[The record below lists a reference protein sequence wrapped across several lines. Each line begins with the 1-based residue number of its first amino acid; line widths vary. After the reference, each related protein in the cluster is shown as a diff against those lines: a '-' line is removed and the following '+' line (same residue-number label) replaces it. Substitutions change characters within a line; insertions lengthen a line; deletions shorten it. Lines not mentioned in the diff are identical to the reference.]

1 MGDKDEIPF
10 ELKNDI
16 KIAFDLF
23 KNENNKITKLK
34 LRTLLFSFI
43 MFKSSAG
50 EINRYIE
57 EKISPTQEFF
67 NLEELNFL
75 IESKLKEAKM
85 KEANELIYAING
97 NESSEIIK
105 ELNKK
110 KYILSSITKIKMNSQ
125 KAKILSELFK
135 YKHFSSLQSTFW
147 DPPEQIK
154 KNYEIISKN
163 LEQNSLSKNNG
174 MSLTQSSLKD
184 SYELLTDPKK
194 RQNYLTF
201 LKYYYFLS
209 EPISLQQ
216 LKKNYHNKIFPYY
229 IFTIKIKERIQISSL
244 IIDFI
249 EKKLRIVYKDKLH
262 YEINNNDIITVNKKF
277 GQSIILMIKGN
288 SNNKKTNDKNKQK
301 DEFKEIVF
309 DPEISRQTDIIY
321 TIISYFAKS
330 IDDNNF
336 YSLLENDVYRPCGII
351 LRSKILKAHRSKILG
366 KDDRYAVLGPSMIII
381 YKNEEMQDIRN
392 VLPLFPFLM
401 RINFIEKEKK
411 IILKYPS
418 REQSLIFYDNEHYSM
433 WVTTLKEILIKR
445 IRSKMDVVDLVEVN
459 NIKQKDKIIKEIG
472 VEILCAQEEVN
483 AIKTKLEKFENK
495 IKGNKQE

>member
-1 MGDKDEIPF
+1 
-10 ELKNDI
+10 
-16 KIAFDLF
+16 
-23 KNENNKITKLK
+23 
-34 LRTLLFSFI
+34 
-43 MFKSSAG
+43 
-50 EINRYIE
+50 
-57 EKISPTQEFF
+57 
-67 NLEELNFL
+67 
-75 IESKLKEAKM
+75 
-85 KEANELIYAING
+85 
-97 NESSEIIK
+97 
-105 ELNKK
+105 
-110 KYILSSITKIKMNSQ
+110 MNSQ
-125 KAKILSELFK
+125 KAKMLSELFK

-288 SNNKKTNDKNKQK
+288 SNNKKANDKNKQK

-330 IDDNNF
+330 IEDNNF
-336 YSLLENDVYRPCGII
+336 YSLLENDTYRPCGII
-351 LRSKILKAHRSKILG
+351 LRSNILKGHRTKILG
-366 KDDRYAVLGPSMIII
+366 KDDRYAVLGQN
-381 YKNEEMQDIRN
+381 KKKKKKDEEKTSIRN
-392 VLPLFPFLM
+392 TLPLCPFLM
-401 RINFIEKEKK
+401 RVNYLEKEKS
-411 IILKYPS
+411 IVFIYPN
-418 REQSLIFYDNEHYSM
+418 REQIITFYDNEHFLM
-433 WVTTLKEILIKR
+433 WKTTLKEIFIRRIK
-445 IRSKMDVVDLVEVN
+445 SKMDTVELLEVN
-459 NIKQKDKIIKEIG
+459 EMKEKDKIIKEIG
-472 VEILCAQEEVN
+472 VEILCAQEEIK
-483 AIKTKLEKFENK
+483 AIKDKLNKFTKK
-495 IKGNKQE
+495 INGNEDK

>member
-1 MGDKDEIPF
+1 
-10 ELKNDI
+10 
-16 KIAFDLF
+16 
-23 KNENNKITKLK
+23 
-34 LRTLLFSFI
+34 
-43 MFKSSAG
+43 
-50 EINRYIE
+50 
-57 EKISPTQEFF
+57 
-67 NLEELNFL
+67 
-75 IESKLKEAKM
+75 
-85 KEANELIYAING
+85 
-97 NESSEIIK
+97 
-105 ELNKK
+105 
-110 KYILSSITKIKMNSQ
+110 MNSQ

-288 SNNKKTNDKNKQK
+288 SNNKKANDKNKQK

-330 IDDNNF
+330 IEDNNF

-351 LRSKILKAHRSKILG
+351 LRTKILKAHRSKILG
-366 KDDRYAVLGPSMIII
+366 KDNRYAVLGPSMIII

-392 VLPLFPFLM
+392 VLPLFPFFM

-418 REQSLIFYDNEHYSM
+418 REQSLIFYDNEHYHTCSCGFI
-433 WVTTLKEILIKR
+433 V
-445 IRSKMDVVDLVEVN
+445 DVASGCYL
-459 NIKQKDKIIKEIG
+459 
-472 VEILCAQEEVN
+472 
-483 AIKTKLEKFENK
+483 T
-495 IKGNKQE
+495 